1 MKTKYIIAIVAA
13 VFLTGCATSVVQTK
27 ESQAPITPEQAISKL
42 REGNARFVAGKSR
55 HRDLVA
61 QSSKTASGQF
71 PFAVVL
77 GCIDSRSS
85 SEIILDQGIGDIF
98 SARVAGNVLNDDLL
112 GSMEFATA
120 KAGAKAIL
128 VLGHTRCG
136 AVSGACNNAQLGH
149 VTGLLEKIKPAV
161 RNVSRSGHSEKAG
174 PVFEDRVSA
183 ENVRQVVSQIR
194 ARSGIVRDLE
204 AQGKLVVRGAL
215 YHLETGKVEF
225 LQ

>member
-1 MKTKYIIAIVAA
+1 MKTKHIIAIVAA
-13 VFLTGCATSVVQTK
+13 VSLTGCATSVVQTK
-27 ESQAPITPEQAISKL
+27 ESQASITPEQAISKL
-42 REGNARFVAGKSR
+42 REGNARFVARKSR

-61 QSSKTASGQF
+61 QSRKTATGQF

-85 SEIILDQGIGDIF
+85 NEIILDQGIGDIF

-112 GSMEFATA
+112 GSLEFATA

-136 AVSGACNNAQLGH
+136 AVGGACHNAQLGH

-161 RNVSRSGHSEKAG
+161 RKVSRSGHSEKEG
-174 PVFEDRVSA
+174 PVFEDLVAA

-194 ARSGIVRDLE
+194 ARSSIVRDLE

-215 YHLETGKVEF
+215 YHLETGKVKF

>member
-1 MKTKYIIAIVAA
+1 MKTKHIIAIVAA
-13 VFLTGCATSVVQTK
+13 VSLTGCATSVVQTK
-27 ESQAPITPEQAISKL
+27 ESQASITPEQAISKL

-55 HRDLVA
+55 HRDFVA

-71 PFAVVL
+71 PYAVVL

-161 RNVSRSGHSEKAG
+161 RSVSRSGHSEKAG
-174 PVFEDRVSA
+174 PVFEDRVAA

-194 ARSGIVRDLE
+194 ARSSILRDLE

-215 YHLETGKVEF
+215 YHLETGKAEF